1 MALPEMM
8 FHKMKQ
14 RVKRAKRRKNWKILR
29 QKLHLVKDL
38 ERDVQPPPGLARK
51 VWIE

>member
-1 MALPEMM
+1 MAVPEMM

-14 RVKRAKRRKNWKILR
+14 KVKKARRRKNWKILR

-38 ERDVQPPPGLARK
+38 EKEVVPPPGLARK